1 VPNAQ
6 DRRAINK
13 VFESWHISARN
24 PLSIVAYQAA
34 YTHGEAWLDALMRY
48 LEQNLSL
55 VREAVNQAWA
65 PIKFVEPQGTYLV
78 WLDCREMG
86 LNDAELKKFFIEQA
100 GVGLSPGSLFGDNGK
115 GFMRMNIGSPRAILQ
130 QAIKQI
136 SQAIAQFR
144 SQT

>member
-1 VPNAQ
+1 
-6 DRRAINK
+6 
-13 VFESWHISARN
+13 
-24 PLSIVAYQAA
+24 
-34 YTHGEAWLDALMRY
+34 
-48 LEQNLSL
+48 
-55 VREAVNQAWA
+55 VNQAWA